1 MTSTYRF
8 FRAES
13 TSYSALA
20 SYVDTS
26 RGYPNDTIDRGLPL
40 FDWLIHEEETG
51 WGIKA
56 IGSWRFT
63 EEDDEMVAQA
73 IAAGGVEE
81 LSEESYNVIQ
91 DGMLNPPEPEPE
103 PEPEEEPPFRFPDPE
118 PEPFRFP
125 EHPH

>member
-1 MTSTYRF
+1 MAAAYRF

-40 FDWLIHEEETG
+40 FDWLLHEEESG

-63 EEDDEMVAQA
+63 VEDDIVVAEA
-73 IAAGGVEE
+73 IAQGGVEE
-81 LSEESYNVIQ
+81 LSEEEYNTIRNNIL
-91 DGMLNPPEPEPE
+91 DPPEPEPD
-103 PEPEEEPPFRFPDPE
+103 PPFPPL
-118 PEPFRFP
+118 P
-125 EHPH
+125 

>member
-1 MTSTYRF
+1 MSNLRTYRF

-13 TSYSALA
+13 TAYSALA

-40 FDWLIHEEETG
+40 FDWLLHEEESG

-63 EEDDEMVAQA
+63 GEDDIVVAEA
-73 IAAGGVEE
+73 IAQGGVEE
-81 LSEESYNVIQ
+81 LSEEEYNTIRNNIL
-91 DGMLNPPEPEPE
+91 DPPE
-103 PEPEEEPPFRFPDPE
+103 PEPEEEPPFSYPE
-118 PEPFRFP
+118 PPPLPEPP
-125 EHPH
+125 PPLP

>member
-1 MTSTYRF
+1 MAANYRF

-13 TSYSALA
+13 TSYSALT

-40 FDWLIHEEETG
+40 FDWLLHEEETG

-91 DGMLNPPEPEPE
+91 DGILNPPEPEPE
-103 PEPEEEPPFRFPDPE
+103 LPPLPPLPPPPEPPPLP
-118 PEPFRFP
+118 
-125 EHPH
+125 

>member
-1 MTSTYRF
+1 MAANYRF

-13 TSYSALA
+13 TSYSALT

-40 FDWLIHEEETG
+40 FDWLLREEETG

-91 DGMLNPPEPEPE
+91 DGILNPPEPEPE
-103 PEPEEEPPFRFPDPE
+103 LPPLPPLPPPPEPPPLP
-118 PEPFRFP
+118 
-125 EHPH
+125 